1 MTPAETNRAKL
12 AETAARN
19 RARMNAWVS
28 DTRARAAAD
37 PRRAAE
43 ILAMGEARLRANLAK
58 VLGCGLRPEGL
69 RGITAD
75 DIGLAVC
82 LLLAPLA
89 VRVSE
94 QSEAAQRMAAE

>member
-12 AETAARN
+12 AENAARN

-28 DTRARAAAD
+28 DTRARAAAE
-37 PRRAAE
+37 PARAAE

-69 RGITAD
+69 RGLNAD

-89 VRVSE
+89 VRLAQV
-94 QSEAAQRMAAE
+94 EAA